1 MPPQI
6 FVSHTKFDTE
16 FFDFLDRVE
25 ARMGK
30 VHLYRSE
37 YEDIKTPPA
46 PWYTILTELTKSS
59 ALFLLIGKELVKQPA
74 TSDTSAEA
82 SENWKHTQ
90 NWIAYEI
97 GIASDKLMDIW
108 VLCDDVEINFPV
120 PYFNNYV
127 LHRDFD
133 FYKKILDY
141 YSKFHGRKYRPFRMI
156 PTINSFVRFRKTAIT
171 CPYNNCAVTFNL
183 HSSLNK
189 GDSFRCP
196 SCLRPILFSADWKN
210 SL

>member
-1 MPPQI
+1 MPVQI

-16 FFDFLDRVE
+16 FLDFLDRVE

-37 YEDIKTPPA
+37 YEKIETPPF
-46 PWYTILTELTKSS
+46 YTILTALMKSR
-59 ALFLLIGKELVKQPA
+59 ALFLLIGKELVKQQA
-74 TSDTSAEA
+74 TADTSVEA
-82 SENWKHTQ
+82 RENWKHTQ

-97 GIASDKLMDIW
+97 GIASSRLMDVW

-133 FYKKILDY
+133 LYKKILDY
-141 YSKFHGRKYRPFRMI
+141 YCKFPSRKYRPFRMI
-156 PTINSFVRFRKTAIT
+156 PTLTSFIRFRKTAIT
-171 CPYNNCAVTFNL
+171 CVNPKCNVTFNL
-183 HSSLNK
+183 HSPK
-189 GDSFRCP
+189 
-196 SCLRPILFSADWKN
+196 
-210 SL
+210 